1 MGFWV
6 FGYGSL
12 VWNPGFEYDE
22 KVIGFVR
29 DYRRVFDVG
38 MFSSPHK
45 NPNFVKWEL
54 LKITVMLYVCESVCL
69 RLPLDC

>member
-38 MFSSPHK
+38 MFSSS
-45 NPNFVKWEL
+45 FVWFPPSKSQL
-54 LKITVMLYVCESVCL
+54 CQMGAGI
-69 RLPLDC
+69 DCV